1 MIIRS
6 LFILLLITS
15 ISIWLAISNRNI
27 ADNRIGNWAETH
39 IENSNRKY
47 PKENCREE
55 DEEES
60 GGSLYSYWCESGSEY
75 YSGYGKIKENWFY
88 PVTKKCDV
96 PKIKADDGNIRDVLK
111 RVIKKCKNNN
121 VDLRNIDT
129 TAVTNMQ
136 DLFSKGWGR
145 DFNGNISNWN
155 VKNVKNMEHMF
166 RRSAFNGDISEWDV
180 SNVRNMNGMFRG
192 RKGDNTPFNQSISDW
207 ELDSLTHAKEM
218 FKHSNFNKDISQWS
232 PKDLVNTKEMFR
244 FSAFDGDLSTWRF
257 PDIKNIEGMF
267 WDSKFDCKTI
277 PTTWLTYPVKNGS
290 FTSCGVSNIEAQL
303 KSTNQ
308 SLWVA
313 LIALWG
319 LFLLILWPLINKME
333 KNRKKENKQK
343 NTSLEH
349 LNMSLKQSIG
359 IINMIF
365 SKIRKDEDSKFV
377 TKNTEIIEQTL
388 NKMSVIS
395 SRVISSTYCK
405 TRISELFSYAG
416 LGSKIDGNLNE
427 FIKDNKRLELQL
439 KDSALEAIK
448 IVVDSMT
455 SPSDTSNNLKINIK
469 NVRLNNFKNPANLI
483 FFKEA
488 IEIKI
493 SNTGLNNIDA
503 VNQHA
508 EELKLAKEFIE
519 LQHYGK
525 FKTNKSDS
533 EVVITLPIKKIE
545 YY

>member
-455 SPSDTSNNLKINIK
+455 SPSDTTNNLKINIK
-469 NVRLNNFKNPANLI
+469 NVRLNNFKNPVNLI

-525 FKTNKSDS
+525 FKTNKTGS

-545 YY
+545 HY

>member
-166 RRSAFNGDISEWDV
+166 RRSAFNGDISGWNV
-180 SNVRNMNGMFRG
+180 SNVLSM
-192 RKGDNTPFNQSISDW
+192 
-207 ELDSLTHAKEM
+207 KEM
-218 FKHSNFNKDISQWS
+218 FKLSSFNQDISKWDVSRVINMKEMFKRSQFNGDISKWLAPS
-232 PKDLVNTKEMFR
+232 EYNDGEFALKNTKEMFR
-244 FSAFDGDLSTWRF
+244 LGQFTGNINEWDFSNV
-257 PDIKNIEGMF
+257 IQIEGMF
-267 WDSKFDCKTI
+267 WDSEFDCNNIDPK
-277 PTTWLTYPVKNGS
+277 WLKHTFRNGNFS
-290 FTSCGVSNIEAQL
+290 SCGISNIESHL
-303 KSTNQ
+303 KSVNT
-308 SLWVA
+308 SLWMA

-319 LFLLILWPLINKME
+319 LFLVILWPLISKME
-333 KNRKKENKQK
+333 KIRKLENEQK
-343 NTSLEH
+343 NTNLEH
-349 LNMSLKQSIG
+349 LNI
-359 IINMIF
+359 
-365 SKIRKDEDSKFV
+365 
-377 TKNTEIIEQTL
+377 
-388 NKMSVIS
+388 
-395 SRVISSTYCK
+395 
-405 TRISELFSYAG
+405 
-416 LGSKIDGNLNE
+416 
-427 FIKDNKRLELQL
+427 
-439 KDSALEAIK
+439 
-448 IVVDSMT
+448 
-455 SPSDTSNNLKINIK
+455 
-469 NVRLNNFKNPANLI
+469 
-483 FFKEA
+483 
-488 IEIKI
+488 
-493 SNTGLNNIDA
+493 
-503 VNQHA
+503 
-508 EELKLAKEFIE
+508 
-519 LQHYGK
+519 
-525 FKTNKSDS
+525 
-533 EVVITLPIKKIE
+533 
-545 YY
+545 

>member
-365 SKIRKDEDSKFV
+365 SKIRQEESSKVV
-377 TKNTEIIEQTL
+377 TKNAEIIEQTL
-388 NKMSVIS
+388 KEMSALS
-395 SRVISSTYCK
+395 SRVISSKYINTK
-405 TRISELFSYAG
+405 ISELFGYAG
-416 LGSKIDGNLNE
+416 LRSKIGGNLNE

-455 SPSDTSNNLKINIK
+455 SPSDTTNNLKINIK

>member
-303 KSTNQ
+303 K
-308 SLWVA
+308 
-313 LIALWG
+313 
-319 LFLLILWPLINKME
+319 FELLP
-333 KNRKKENKQK
+333 
-343 NTSLEH
+343 
-349 LNMSLKQSIG
+349 
-359 IINMIF
+359 F
-365 SKIRKDEDSKFV
+365 
-377 TKNTEIIEQTL
+377 
-388 NKMSVIS
+388 
-395 SRVISSTYCK
+395 Y
-405 TRISELFSYAG
+405 SYFCTH
-416 LGSKIDGNLNE
+416 S
-427 FIKDNKRLELQL
+427 
-439 KDSALEAIK
+439 
-448 IVVDSMT
+448 
-455 SPSDTSNNLKINIK
+455 
-469 NVRLNNFKNPANLI
+469 RLNGPNKN
-483 FFKEA
+483 
-488 IEIKI
+488 
-493 SNTGLNNIDA
+493 
-503 VNQHA
+503 
-508 EELKLAKEFIE
+508 
-519 LQHYGK
+519 Y
-525 FKTNKSDS
+525 
-533 EVVITLPIKKIE
+533 
-545 YY
+545 